1 VAWLGAFV
9 LLGLLLLGLDV
20 LRERARDRK
29 QRRMAEL
36 GVDRLPWSR
45 RRQRLTIAGVMV
57 FLLVILGAVL
67 WARSGGG
74 QSSASEKLNELPNTT
89 GTTDTTDTTAPST
102 TSTTTTTLAPGRPPQ
117 QIRVTVV
124 NSSGV
129 TGAAAQKSSA
139 LGAMGYQMVGLDNG
153 AARAGTAVQCKAGFE
168 KEAAVLAKNVGQ
180 ATVEPLPTPP
190 PTAAQNPDC
199 VVVLGS

>member
-9 LLGLLLLGLDV
+9 LLGLVLLGLDV

-29 QRRMAEL
+29 ERRMAEL

-45 RRQRLTIAGVMV
+45 RRQQLTLAGVIV

-67 WARSGGG
+67 WARSGGDD
-74 QSSASEKLNELPNTT
+74 SAVTEKLNVLPDTTNTT
-89 GTTDTTDTTAPST
+89 DSTSTST

-117 QIRVTVV
+117 QIRVSVV

-129 TGAAAQKSSA
+129 SGAAAQKSGA
-139 LGAMGYQMVGLDNG
+139 LGAMGYQMVALDNG
-153 AARAGTAVQCKAGFE
+153 VSRAGTAVQCKPGFE

-180 ATVEPLPTPP
+180 ATVEPLPNPP
-190 PTAAQNPDC
+190 PTASSNPDC

>member
-1 VAWLGAFV
+1 MAWLGAFV

-29 QRRMAEL
+29 ERKMAEL
-36 GVDRLPWSR
+36 GVDHLPWSR
-45 RRQRLTIAGVMV
+45 RRQQLTIAGALV

-74 QSSASEKLNELPNTT
+74 ESAATEKLNELPNTT
-89 GTTDTTDTTAPST
+89 DTTDTTDTTEPST

-117 QIRVTVV
+117 QIRVSVV

-129 TGAAAQKSSA
+129 TGAAAQKSGA

-180 ATVEPLPTPP
+180 ATVEPLPNPP
-190 PTAAQNPDC
+190 PTASVNPDC